1 MKAVLCIIATHLEDL
16 DAKNGRLG
24 FSLQHLFLHH
34 FNINAAA
41 AGLLLG
47 CSRCCK
53 LGLVQWG
60 MHPHSE

>member
-1 MKAVLCIIATHLEDL
+1 MKAVIATHLEDL

-34 FNINAAA
+34 FNINAA
-41 AGLLLG
+41 GLLLG